1 MNKVKRYIPSL
12 VYDKL
17 KEIHY
22 KNIDQLYVVC
32 DMIFRSSI
40 YKKEDTD
47 YSNKFIDIPSYYFRD
62 IISSS
67 KSLSESKQFL
77 IDNDII
83 KCDNHYSKEAGKCL
97 GYRFNE
103 NYISLLKEV
112 SISNLPIKK
121 RIIKNKNKRTEE
133 SKKSLKKYKE
143 HFLNNFKIDY
153 NKALAHLNNWY
164 DLSIDKLNDKNS
176 NSLGVVKTTKF
187 MEEYV
192 KIVNKY
198 NSIFISLSAINDGE
212 LYFKKNKTN
221 GRVDSNLTSLKSE
234 YKQFILTDKQLYSID
249 IVNSQPYILSLLL
262 DDVQDKEEV
271 QKYKDWTSM
280 GQFYENFS
288 RSVYSRTG
296 KEITRSEIKKMMF
309 CIFYSKNTS
318 FCKQKGVFT
327 DIFPSIMK
335 YIESKKKT
343 KHNQFAIDM
352 QKAESDMCIDIIA
365 KELDDKGITYFTI
378 HDSFIVD
385 KKDIYETKQSIFNNF
400 NKKYNSQPLL
410 STEKI

>member
-121 RIIKNKNKRTEE
+121 
-133 SKKSLKKYKE
+133 S
-143 HFLNNFKIDY
+143 
-153 NKALAHLNNWY
+153 
-164 DLSIDKLNDKNS
+164 
-176 NSLGVVKTTKF
+176 
-187 MEEYV
+187 
-192 KIVNKY
+192 
-198 NSIFISLSAINDGE
+198 SIF
-212 LYFKKNKTN
+212 K
-221 GRVDSNLTSLKSE
+221 
-234 YKQFILTDKQLYSID
+234 
-249 IVNSQPYILSLLL
+249 
-262 DDVQDKEEV
+262 
-271 QKYKDWTSM
+271 
-280 GQFYENFS
+280 
-288 RSVYSRTG
+288 
-296 KEITRSEIKKMMF
+296 
-309 CIFYSKNTS
+309 
-318 FCKQKGVFT
+318 
-327 DIFPSIMK
+327 
-335 YIESKKKT
+335 
-343 KHNQFAIDM
+343 
-352 QKAESDMCIDIIA
+352 
-365 KELDDKGITYFTI
+365 
-378 HDSFIVD
+378 
-385 KKDIYETKQSIFNNF
+385 
-400 NKKYNSQPLL
+400 PLL
-410 STEKI
+410 